1 MSTQPK
7 KVFISYRSQP
17 EDSAVAEAFYHALQA
32 KGFDTFMA
40 AKSIRLGENW
50 AHKVNEALNSC
61 DYFLV
66 LLSESSAVSE
76 MVIEEVRHIKAM
88 QDKNGA
94 DQPEHSMS
102 WPMILP
108 IRLKF
113 PMSCPLNYDLRSY
126 LQRIQQVEWN
136 SEADTDN
143 IVSQIVS
150 LNESLSSGQNH
161 TPAPA
166 APAAPDQAASPQATA
181 EQASPADQQQA
192 AMPMP
197 MAEPVLPGGDQ
208 VDLSS
213 SFYID
218 RVPNEQLCFEA
229 IEKPGAL
236 IRIKAPRQMGKTS
249 LMARVLKHATDNGAK
264 VVPVSFQMAEN
275 NVLGDLD
282 KFLRW
287 LCAIVSRRLRISTK
301 QLNESWDPIFGSKD
315 NCTAY
320 FEDYILSE
328 LDSPIVLAL
337 DGVDRVFAY
346 PEVAEDFLGLLRFW
360 HEESKTNDFWRSLS
374 MIVVHS
380 TEVYIPM
387 NINQSPFNVGLSIAL
402 PELSE
407 QQLID
412 LATRHGLAW
421 NSEQV
426 QPLIK
431 LVGGHPYLA
440 RVVMYHLC
448 RNTMSWEEIIQ
459 NCATDQGPFADHLK
473 KLLWELEHH
482 QELSDAFKQV
492 LASNTPIRLDSESA
506 FKLQSMGL
514 VHLAGN
520 DVEPRCELY
529 RSYFSDRLSE

>member
-1 MSTQPK
+1 MSLQAK

-32 KGFDTFMA
+32 QGFDTFMA

-88 QDKNGA
+88 QDKPG
-94 DQPEHSMS
+94 DEQQDGGMS
-102 WPMILP
+102 WPVILP

-136 SEADTDN
+136 SEADTAN
-143 IVSQIVS
+143 IVEQIVS
-150 LNESLSSGQNH
+150 LHNSLSAGQAPATPVPASP
-161 TPAPA
+161 TPAVA
-166 APAAPDQAASPQATA
+166 DANTAP
-181 EQASPADQQQA
+181 SPADEQQA

-197 MAEPVLPGGDQ
+197 MAEPELPGGDQ

-218 RVPNEQLCFEA
+218 RAPNEQLCFEA

-249 LMARVLKHATDNGAK
+249 LTARVLKHATDNGAK

-275 NVLGDLD
+275 NVLSDLD

-320 FEDYILSE
+320 FEDFILSE

-360 HEESKTNDFWRSLS
+360 HEESKTNDLWRSLS

-402 PELSE
+402 PELNEE
-407 QQLID
+407 QMTD

-421 NSEQV
+421 SSEQV
-426 QPLIK
+426 QLLIK

-440 RVVMYHLC
+440 RVIMYHLC
-448 RNTMSWEEIIQ
+448 RNTMSWEEIVK

-482 QELSDAFKQV
+482 QDLSQAFKQV
-492 LASNTPIRLDSESA
+492 LASKTPIRLDSESA

-514 VHLAGN
+514 VLLTGN

-529 RSYFSDRLSE
+529 RNYFSDRLSSS